1 MFNYCDKCT
10 SFYYVIIIFYFNNDT
25 FFISIVDQRMKILTN
40 ANNLDYPQRRFIK
53 VYYHVSVKLKY
64 GECRSVAEF
73 GDNSANQTKFAA

>member
-1 MFNYCDKCT
+1 
-10 SFYYVIIIFYFNNDT
+10 
-25 FFISIVDQRMKILTN
+25 MKILTN